1 MEKMLETHNN
11 VIEAFRQSAILAEE
25 KRRHIRFE
33 YNLSKLMEGDVQ
45 ILKSDEYILGLIAY
59 LSGNT
64 TEDEDRK
71 RKLLVNLGQAVLSED
86 KNIRERTLAVLSLA
100 SEYFLQTDG
109 KEEILLVVH
118 SFCNW
123 LEYEKEILPGLV
135 VVIKRM
141 EELTFWLL
149 ENSCWHEGEKFIAI
163 FRHVRDGVI
172 EKGTAFRSL
181 VSQTL
186 DKFAKQATFELLTDG
201 YLAGDSNQQVF
212 RNILLFFETRA
223 VVYLLNR
230 VIRCLSRKERLA
242 LIQLIPSFGLLAL
255 PTLEQCLKKKHSWAV
270 VRNVIC
276 ILSEIGSDAC
286 YSFIQ
291 QYFGHEDKRVQY
303 EMICCVV
310 NIGGPQIKNQ
320 LLHGLRIVDDDLK
333 IFIIQLLVEHADG
346 DEAVV
351 GVFYELIE
359 KINTVFSCSKNPL
372 VSAVIAALKCFP
384 CIKSI
389 EILRNLLDDYTKRSG
404 SEQML
409 LQIDEALKYLVP
421 QLRHHQQRFEESQET
436 VSFESDPQQK
446 QKILAKMASIE
457 QNLNKFVQAGDMRS
471 VSQLVI
477 DEALAAARDKDYFLA
492 EKLRDRLLMINPMAL
507 EEVMTLGDLI
517 EEEKTRSHAHH
528 HLGVWHELYEEMNA
542 EEFDAL
548 YSALRHENYG
558 KGDIIVRAG
567 EADDVLYFLKS
578 GYVSL
583 NCLSGG
589 SEVFLKR
596 LGPGSIL
603 GGDHFFS
610 ASIWTVTLRALSDVH
625 MQVLDHKVFLGIVEK
640 HQAVDHVLR
649 QYALKHAGVFNL
661 LKISGDERREY
672 PRFPVTLS
680 SKNDL
685 LDPYGKKGKRSLKGE
700 LIDISRNGLAFL
712 VKISSQNNAKLML
725 GRQIISEIL
734 DAENVALTE
743 CCGVIVGIQYHDG
756 DGQASIVHVKF
767 SGKIENGTFSR
778 ILSLGRG

>member
-1 MEKMLETHNN
+1 MEKMLEPHKD
-11 VIEAFRQSAILAEE
+11 VIETLKQSAILSEE
-25 KRRHIRFE
+25 KRKHIRFE
-33 YNLSKLMEGDVQ
+33 HNLSKLIQGDVQ

-64 TEDEDRK
+64 VEDEDRK
-71 RKLLVNLGQAVLSED
+71 RKLLTHLGQAVISED

-100 SEYFLQTDG
+100 SEYFLQTNG
-109 KEEILLVVH
+109 KAEILLVVH

-149 ENSCWHEGEKFIAI
+149 ENSCWYEGEKLIAI
-163 FRHVRDGVI
+163 FRLVRDGVI

-181 VSQTL
+181 VSQAL

-201 YLAGDSNQQVF
+201 YLVGDSNQQVF
-212 RNILLFFETRA
+212 KNILLFFETRA

-230 VIRCLSRKERLA
+230 VIRCLSRKERLS
-242 LIQLIPSFGLLAL
+242 LIHLIPSFGRIAL

-270 VRNVIC
+270 VRNVIF
-276 ILSEIGSDAC
+276 ILSEIGSDSC
-286 YSFIQ
+286 YAFIQ

-310 NIGGPQIKNQ
+310 KIGGPEFKKQ

-333 IFIIQLLVEHADG
+333 IYIIQLLVEYAYG

-359 KINTVFSCSKNPL
+359 KISTVFSSSKNPL
-372 VSAVIAALKCFP
+372 VSAVIAALKYFP
-384 CIKSI
+384 CIKGI
-389 EILRNLLDDYTKRSG
+389 EILRNLQDDYKKRSG
-404 SEQML
+404 SEQMQ
-409 LQIDEALKYLVP
+409 LQIEEALKYLLP
-421 QLRHHQQRFEESQET
+421 QLRHQQQRFEESKET

-446 QKILAKMASIE
+446 QKTLAKMAGIE
-457 QNLNKFVQAGDMRS
+457 ENLKKFVQAGDMRS
-471 VSQLVI
+471 VGQLII
-477 DEALAAARDKDYFLA
+477 DEALSAARDKDYFLA

-507 EEVMTLGDLI
+507 EEVMALGDLI
-517 EEEKTRSHAHH
+517 EEEKTVSHTGN
-528 HLGVWHELYEEMNA
+528 HLGVWHELYEEMNV
-542 EEFDAL
+542 EEFNAL
-548 YSALRHENYG
+548 YSALRHEKYG

-578 GYVSL
+578 GYVSI
-583 NCLSGG
+583 NCLSGA

-610 ASIWTVTLRALSDVH
+610 TSIWTVTLRALSDVH
-625 MQVLDHKVFLGIVEK
+625 IQVLDHKVFLEIAEK
-640 HQAVDHVLR
+640 HKVVDQVLR
-649 QYALKHAGVFNL
+649 QYALKYAGVFNL
-661 LKISGDERREY
+661 LKISGEERREY
-672 PRFPVTLS
+672 PRFPVTLF

-700 LIDISRNGLAFL
+700 LIDISRNGLAFI

-725 GRQIISEIL
+725 GRQIISEIQ
-734 DAENVALTE
+734 DAENVVITE
-743 CCGVIVGIQYHDG
+743 CYGVVVGIQYQDEG
-756 DGQASIVHVKF
+756 GKASIVHVKF
-767 SGKIENGTFSR
+767 SKKIEDGTFSK
-778 ILSLGRG
+778 ILSFGRG